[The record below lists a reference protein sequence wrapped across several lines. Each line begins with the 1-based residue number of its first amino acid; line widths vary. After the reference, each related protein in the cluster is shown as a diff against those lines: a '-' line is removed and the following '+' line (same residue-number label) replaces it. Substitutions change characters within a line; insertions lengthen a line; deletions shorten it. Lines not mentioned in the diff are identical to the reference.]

1 MTWWGIEVAWWDI
14 KVALWGIEVALW
26 GIKVALWGIEVE
38 WSCSGEQRRSWIQ
51 TCTCTLQ
58 LLRRT
63 SSNNAQLPS
72 CVDLRL
78 LSHDLTLQSHDLRL
92 QSHSST
98 HVTCT
103 IHGGTG
109 SQQACS
115 RQTHEH
121 AAHIPSMPY
130 AHTYLAYDTLS
141 RAYDCTHG
149 KPKALQCYSL
159 L

>member
-92 QSHSST
+92 QSHDLTLQSHDLRLQSHSST

-115 RQTHEH
+115 RHTHEH

-130 AHTYLAYDTLS
+130 AHTSLACHTL
-141 RAYDCTHG
+141 THT
-149 KPKALQCYSL
+149 
-159 L
+159 

>member
-1 MTWWGIEVAWWDI
+1 MDWRGLEVALWGIEVAWRGS

-38 WSCSGEQRRSWIQ
+38 WSCSGEQRRRSWIQ

-58 LLRRT
+58 LLKRT
-63 SSNNAQLPS
+63 SSNNTQLPS
-72 CVDLRL
+72 CV
-78 LSHDLTLQSHDLRL
+78 HVDLRL

-98 HVTCT
+98 HVTCK
-103 IHGGTG
+103 IHGGTV

-115 RQTHEH
+115 R
-121 AAHIPSMPY
+121 
-130 AHTYLAYDTLS
+130 HTLACHTLS

-149 KPKALQCYSL
+149 QPKALLCYL
-159 L
+159 LL